1 MTSPSG
7 ISAGAWG
14 YSPQMIAGL
23 DKRVEYKN
31 IPLTYQL
38 GLTSTPVGWNEGQN
52 PLLNANA
59 GYFSPT
65 PFGKRR
71 LRRLVNFGAKKELTR
86 EMCQEFIRGSRTVN
100 PTTGRPIKPDGPTYK
115 KLIENCKTLETG
127 VPPAPT
133 GGRVPVASRQSEY
146 SDQYERFSV
155 VYEDCDGR
163 DSTIKK
169 LTLNGKVY
177 KRGTPAFYNANKDEG
192 VIRAMGCKQINIST
206 PDNKEKHVNL
216 LKFFEYNYS

>member
-1 MTSPSG
+1 MTTPSG
-7 ISAGAWG
+7 IVSGAWG
-14 YSPQMIAGL
+14 YSPQMVAGL

-31 IPLTYQL
+31 TPLTYQL
-38 GLTSTPVGWNEGQN
+38 GLTSTPVGWNKGQN
-52 PLLNANA
+52 PLINANA
-59 GYFSPT
+59 GYYSTT
-65 PFGKRR
+65 PFGRR
-71 LRRLVNFGAKKELTR
+71 RMRRLVNFGAKKNLTM

-100 PTTGRPIKPDGPTYK
+100 PLTGRPIKPDGPTYK

-127 VPPAPT
+127 VPSVPS
-133 GGRVPVASRQSEY
+133 GGRVPIASRQSEY

-155 VYEDCDGR
+155 VYSDCDGR
-163 DSTIKK
+163 DSAIKK

-177 KRGTPAFYNANKDEG
+177 KRGTPAFYNASKDEG

-216 LKFFEYNYS
+216 LKFFEYNYQ

>member
-14 YSPQMIAGL
+14 YSPQMVAGL
-23 DKRVEYKN
+23 NNRVEYKDY
-31 IPLTYQL
+31 PLTYQL
-38 GLTSTPVGWNEGQN
+38 GLTSTPVGWNNGQN
-52 PLLNANA
+52 PLINANA
-59 GYFSPT
+59 SYYST
-65 PFGKRR
+65 NRFGRK
-71 LRRLVNFGAKKELTR
+71 NKNSFGAVKDLTR

-100 PTTGRPIKPDGPTYK
+100 PRTGRPIKPDGPTYK
-115 KLIENCKTLETG
+115 KLINDCKTLESG
-127 VPPAPT
+127 VPPPAPA
-133 GGRVPVASRQSEY
+133 RAVRSEY

-163 DSTIKK
+163 DSSIKK

-177 KRGTPAFYNANKDEG
+177 KRGTPAFYNASKDQG
-192 VIRAMGCKQINIST
+192 VIRAMGCKQINIATS
-206 PDNKEKHVNL
+206 DNKEKHVNL